1 MSNTNTVSAD
11 KLVYRTSRL
20 FGELSELELN
30 AIAHFLK
37 PRKIKKGVAVFEE
50 GAYGD
55 EMFVMISGKISAWM
69 NQTDGTR
76 RWIFE
81 LIPGDFFG
89 EMSIIVN
96 ESRSATLIAETET
109 ELMALRGKDFHRIIT
124 EYPMIGVKI
133 LKVIGREQNTWLE
146 QTSKY
151 LNDLMRWGETA
162 RRRAV
167 TDELTE
173 LYNRRF
179 LDECARLR
187 FEHIPSESRNVTLM
201 MMDLDKI
208 HDVNDRYGSKVGDL
222 IIISA
227 AKVLRAVARNGDIC
241 ARLAGDEFAVLLP
254 DTEYEEARFFAEKIC
269 KTIVSRKLV
278 FSNNPGGTEQTDL
291 NISTSI
297 GIASAPVHANTWE
310 DLFYAADKALSRAKE
325 LGRNRV
331 EIAG

>member
-1 MSNTNTVSAD
+1 MSYTNIGPAE
-11 KLVYRTSRL
+11 KMVYRTSRL
-20 FGELSELELN
+20 FGGLSELELN

-37 PRKIKKGVAVFEE
+37 PRKIKKGDAVFEE

-55 EMFVMISGKISAWM
+55 EMFIMISGTMTAWM
-69 NQTDGTR
+69 SQTDGTR

-81 LIPGDFFG
+81 LKPGDFFG

-96 ESRSATLIAETET
+96 ESRSATLIAETDT
-109 ELMALRGKDFHRIIT
+109 ELMALKGKDFHRIIT

-133 LKVIGREQNTWLE
+133 LKIIGREQNTWLE
-146 QTSKY
+146 QTAKY

-201 MMDLDKI
+201 MMDLDRI
-208 HDVNDRYGSKVGDL
+208 HDINDHYGSQAGDL
-222 IIISA
+222 MIISA
-227 AKVLRAVARNGDIC
+227 ANVLRTVARNGDIC

-254 DTEYEEARFFAEKIC
+254 DTEYEEARSVAERIC
-269 KTIVSRKLV
+269 KTIISREV
-278 FSNNPGGTEQTDL
+278 IFSNTPDGIKQTRL

-310 DLFYAADKALSRAKE
+310 DLLYAADKALSRAKE